1 MFLITRM
8 SLCVPVRVNAVTCG
22 GQKRASD
29 PLDLGLQA
37 ELVVSH
43 LVVAENQIQILCRN
57 SMCC

>member
-1 MFLITRM
+1 MCVC
-8 SLCVPVRVNAVTCG
+8 LCVPVCVNAVTCG
-22 GQKRASD
+22 GQKRASLD
-29 PLDLGLQA
+29 PGLQA